1 MTKANISV
9 SSIPSRPKKLS
20 SRAISFFYGSMLS
33 AGWAGGARLRSC
45 WKANISRS
53 IRWRSVCTSRDATR
67 SLVERNPR
75 SLPHRSLLALTRL
88 LRGRVAEAL
97 DVYANIQVAPRAHTS
112 SALAVHAAVL
122 AANGNAND
130 AKIEA
135 AQIKMDSLLPEEKEL
150 I

>member
-1 MTKANISV
+1 MHDVLTDMAAIWPND
-9 SSIPSRPKKLS
+9 SSIQNDQAYIRLLLLFSNSRNNE
-20 SRAISFFYGSMLS
+20 
-33 AGWAGGARLRSC
+33 AR
-45 WKANISRS
+45 
-53 IRWRSVCTSRDATR
+53 TSNDERMKGIERLAEK
-67 SLVERNPR
+67 LVERNPR

-150 I
+150 IENLL